1 MKKIV
6 YFLFW
11 LLRNE
16 KSQKKRIWTNFII
29 IIKEKQKKLK
39 ETKKTCF
46 FDHFFTIGFLEF
58 KRESFQKNE
67 MKNEQTIVWGLNIE

>member
-29 IIKEKQKKLK
+29 IIKEKQKELK
-39 ETKKTCF
+39 ETKNMF
-46 FDHFFTIGFLEF
+46 FRSFFHNWLLGIQ
-58 KRESFQKNE
+58 KRKFPEK
-67 MKNEQTIVWGLNIE
+67 